1 MASNH
6 KHSGMMKKEDTRIK
20 PNTITGRI
28 YAKTLELLEE
38 NPEGIRWKDLNEAI
52 QKSYP
57 DFHPKTINGSLWKLI
72 DKFPDKV
79 YKPSRGVFRLIKYQ

>member
-1 MASNH
+1 MDD
-6 KHSGMMKKEDTRIK
+6 KRIN

-28 YAKTLELLEE
+28 YAKALELLYQ

-57 DFHPKTINGSLWKLI
+57 KFHPKTINGCVWKLTE
-72 DKFPDKV
+72 KFPDKV
-79 YKPSRGVFRLIKYQ
+79 YKPSKGVFRLLKYRN